1 MELQIK
7 GRRQN
12 VSFKSYIMQ
21 PTSYYFVFPAVA
33 ILLTFWLFLRSKGGR
48 SLVQKIRGPQSPSF
62 LLGHEYLLRSRQH
75 VGDMEREWCQ
85 EYGAV
90 YRTKGCFGQDILSV
104 ADPKALQYIFHSS
117 GYRFPKTR
125 DAFRALQAFMGQ
137 GLVGVGGETHQRQRR
152 ILGPAFAASQL
163 RLFLI
168 VFQASAVTLTEKIN
182 ERVGEAKVL
191 NVLERTSKAALD
203 IIAAFR
209 YHFNSLGNGQTELM
223 VAANN
228 LLYAREAGLWPT
240 SWELLFTSLWR
251 ILPEWSLI
259 PLNWI
264 PSRQIGRMNF
274 FKKVA
279 MKVSRPIFE
288 KQLEEVAGDANPAE
302 KDVVNVLAISHLNE
316 DAKKKMSDIEIDSQ
330 LATFI
335 LAGHDTT
342 ANTMAWLLYELSLH
356 PEDQT
361 KIREEIARTKANA
374 AEAFTSND
382 YDSMTWLNACIKE
395 ALRLHPLAYSL
406 FREPA
411 QDDILPLA
419 EPIITS
425 DGKSCSQIPIR
436 KGQIIMTSIYSY
448 NRLTSVWGDDA
459 EDWNPNRFLDGRDA
473 KQTSLGVYANL
484 LTFSAGVRGCI
495 GWRFAVM
502 ELQSV
507 VTELLSNFEFS
518 MPKGAPKLLHGPA
531 GVTLSPIVPG
541 KGEEGPQIPLLVA
554 ALKK

>member
-1 MELQIK
+1 
-7 GRRQN
+7 
-12 VSFKSYIMQ
+12 MQ
-21 PTSYYFVFPAVA
+21 STSYYFVFPTVA
-33 ILLTFWLFLRSKGGR
+33 ILLTFVLFLRSKGRR
-48 SLVQKIRGPQSPSF
+48 SLVWKIRGPPNPSF

-125 DAFRALQAFMGQ
+125 DSFRALEAFMGQ
-137 GLVGVGGETHQRQRR
+137 GLVSVGGEVHQRQRK

-163 RLFLI
+163 RLFLT
-168 VFQASAVTLTEKIN
+168 VFQASAVKLTEKIN
-182 ERVGEAKVL
+182 ERVGEDKVL
-191 NVLERTSKAALD
+191 NMLEWTSKAALD
-203 IIAAFR
+203 IIGITAFR
-209 YHFNSLGNGQTELM
+209 YHFNSLSNGQTELM
-223 VAANN
+223 IAANN
-228 LLYAREAGLWPT
+228 LFAEAGLWPS

-251 ILPEWSLI
+251 ILPEWSLF
-259 PLNWI
+259 PLDWI

-288 KQLEEVAGDANPAE
+288 KQLEEVAGDANPVE
-302 KDVVNVLAISHLNE
+302 KDVVNVLAMSHLN
-316 DAKKKMSDIEIDSQ
+316 DDVKKKMSDIEIDSQ

-374 AEAFTSND
+374 AGELTSND
-382 YDSMTWLNACIKE
+382 YDSMIWLNACIKE

-425 DGKSCSQIPIR
+425 DGKLCSQIPIR
-436 KGQIIMTSIYSY
+436 KGQIITTSIYSY
-448 NRLTSVWGDDA
+448 NRLLSVWGDDA
-459 EDWNPNRFLDGRDA
+459 EEWNPSRFLDGRDV
-473 KQTSLGVYANL
+473 KQISLGVYANL

-507 VTELLSNFEFS
+507 VTELLNNFEFS
-518 MPKGAPKLLHGPA
+518 MPKGAPKLQHGPA

-541 KGEEGPQIPLLVA
+541 KGEEGPQIPLLVTT
-554 ALKK
+554 LRK